1 VRGGAAEGQALLDAR
16 HVRRDGH
23 GRAPQAV
30 QTSAPAV
37 GGAVWTATAAV
48 GAAVWTTAAAVGAA
62 VWTTAAAV
70 GAAVAAAVGT

>member
-30 QTSAPAV
+30 QTSAPAA